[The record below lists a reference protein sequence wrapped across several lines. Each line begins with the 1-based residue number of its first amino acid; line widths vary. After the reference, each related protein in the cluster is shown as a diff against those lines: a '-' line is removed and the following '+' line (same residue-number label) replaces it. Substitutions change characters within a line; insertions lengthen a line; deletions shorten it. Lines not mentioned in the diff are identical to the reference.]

1 MHKKLVCEATLLTFF
16 VGNQF
21 ISTISIRGNLPF
33 ELIPVILFQDVVF
46 DNTESLPLV
55 YGRGSTQN
63 HNST

>member
-1 MHKKLVCEATLLTFF
+1 MHKKLVCEAALLTFF

-21 ISTISIRGNLPF
+21 ISTINIRDNLYF

-46 DNTESLPLV
+46 DSTESLPLV
-55 YGRGSTQN
+55 HGRGSTQN